1 MCRIIN
7 GKEIAEH
14 IKTQVKNEIE
24 LLDIQST
31 LAVIVVGNNSAS
43 KVYVNN
49 KKKACE
55 NVGIK
60 SLEYSFPEDASE
72 ENLIDFINELNKNPD
87 VNGIL
92 VQLPLPK
99 HIDTNAVLESID
111 PKKDVDGFTAIN
123 TGKLWQGEYCLEPC
137 TATGIINL
145 LDYYGIEIA
154 GKHCVIVGRSN
165 IVGKPLAALL
175 LKENATVTICHSKTK
190 DLDKYTSQADIL
202 ISAVGKPKFITW
214 GMVKQGAVVIDVGIN
229 RDENGKLCGDVDF
242 DNVKDKASYITP
254 VPGGVGPMTVAMLMR
269 NTLDATRIM
278 EEY

>member
-1 MCRIIN
+1 MCRVIN

-14 IKTQVKNEIE
+14 IKKQVKTTIE
-24 LLDIQST
+24 LLDIRPT
-31 LAVIVVGNNSAS
+31 LAVIIVGDDPAS

-55 NVGIK
+55 YVGIK
-60 SLEYSFPEDASE
+60 SLEYSFPEDISTE
-72 ENLIDFINELNKNPD
+72 KLIDFINELNENPY

-99 HIDTNAVLESID
+99 HIDTNEVLESID

-137 TATGIINL
+137 TAIGIIDL
-145 LDYYGIEIA
+145 LNYYGIEIA

-175 LKENATVTICHSKTK
+175 LKENATITICHSQTK

-202 ISAVGKPKFITW
+202 ISAVGKHKFVTC

-229 RDENGKLCGDVDF
+229 RDEKGKLCGDVDF
-242 DNVKDKASYITP
+242 ENVKDKVSYITP
-254 VPGGVGPMTVAMLMR
+254 VPGGVGPMTIAMLMR
-269 NTLDATRIM
+269 NTLDATRMM
-278 EEY
+278 E